1 MGVVDSRSFCEMWL
15 GHVPGSKKSIAESF
29 PLTLVKALTLKP
41 SKRCSPREMK
51 TVRALPAAPEGRFSF
66 AGSIDAEKR

>member
-1 MGVVDSRSFCEMWL
+1 MAGACTWQQN
-15 GHVPGSKKSIAESF
+15 SIAESF

-41 SKRCSPREMK
+41 SKLCLPREIK
-51 TVRALPAAPEGRFSF
+51 TVWAPPAAPEGGFSF